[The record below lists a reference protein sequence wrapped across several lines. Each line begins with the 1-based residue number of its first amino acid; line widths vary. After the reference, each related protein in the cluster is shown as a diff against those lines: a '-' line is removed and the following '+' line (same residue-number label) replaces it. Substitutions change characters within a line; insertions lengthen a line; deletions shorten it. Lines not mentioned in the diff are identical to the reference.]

1 MHSDFTAFLSILSTL
16 CKALLGN
23 TLTTDAKGKGTQA
36 LGTVHKEKE
45 DDMNTDDRDFL
56 LDILNYDMKSIFT
69 NLGFNVEGGEFAYVC
84 NEKTEPQTLLNIM
97 QGMQQMGLPLDDDWL
112 YEQFGIEKPKDY
124 DCQKQLKEERHN
136 AVQQALEQSSNAVQT
151 LLEQHPDKP
160 RTTSQRQHQRP
171 AERFFCIAPTAGA
184 DTDF

>member
-1 MHSDFTAFLSILSTL
+1 
-16 CKALLGN
+16 
-23 TLTTDAKGKGTQA
+23 
-36 LGTVHKEKE
+36 
-45 DDMNTDDRDFL
+45 
-56 LDILNYDMKSIFT
+56 
-69 NLGFNVEGGEFAYVC
+69 
-84 NEKTEPQTLLNIM
+84 M

-124 DCQKQLKEERHN
+124 DRQKQLKEERCN

-171 AERFFCIAPTAGA
+171 AERFFGIAPTAGA